1 MSLLMA
7 GCMSVS
13 AQHAAQGKYACI
25 YEYDVKSADGNI
37 DRGTTLL
44 QIADAFAVFTDYSA
58 FQLDSVARQPGAS
71 EAQRK
76 EMEERVERND
86 HFFDQTVYQNDP
98 SNRLTVHSVIAPY
111 RYTYEEKINPIAW
124 RLVDEEKEVCGYPC
138 KKATGT
144 YGGREWIAWYTP
156 EVAVPFGPWKIVGL
170 PGLVMAAEDAAGV
183 HRFTAIQFRA
193 ASGPV
198 VMGELPDEIKTTRE
212 KFIEAKNRFEQNPM
226 ANLPP
231 EALSDMTIRK
241 REGGQ
246 KSIFVNGVQLRMR
259 ANGYTPL
266 EVE

>member
-1 MSLLMA
+1 M
-7 GCMSVS
+7 
-13 AQHAAQGKYACI
+13 
-25 YEYDVKSADGNI
+25 
-37 DRGTTLL
+37 
-44 QIADAFAVFTDYSA
+44 
-58 FQLDSVARQPGAS
+58 
-71 EAQRK
+71 
-76 EMEERVERND
+76 
-86 HFFDQTVYQNDP
+86 
-98 SNRLTVHSVIAPY
+98 
-111 RYTYEEKINPIAW
+111 
-124 RLVDEEKEVCGYPC
+124 DEEKEVCGYPC